1 MQEWGRIATECFG
14 WSPGSI
20 VKWIKQSEE
29 KCVQYATV
37 CVRKAGVW
45 LFIYLLIFSKGNN
58 VRIN

>member
-14 WSPGSI
+14 WAPGST
-20 VKWIKQSEE
+20 VKWTKQSEE
-29 KCVQYATV
+29 KCVQYSTV
-37 CVRKAGVW
+37 CVRKVGVW